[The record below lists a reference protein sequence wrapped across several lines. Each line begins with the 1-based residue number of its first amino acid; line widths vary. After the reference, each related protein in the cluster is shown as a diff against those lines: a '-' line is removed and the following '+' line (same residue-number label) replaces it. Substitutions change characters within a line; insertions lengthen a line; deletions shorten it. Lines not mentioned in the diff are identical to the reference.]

1 MYWSLID
8 TFFGIHQYS
17 WTTVRSLNAPQD
29 GYLIPVTPKD
39 LDGFNKELPTLELHG
54 VLKKS
59 FLDIFECMENESILE
74 ISEWMAANNG
84 LHINGRTLT
93 PPSYT
98 EHTTTGTTSVSI
110 PSETEHLWILGL
122 FVGLLV
128 SISIFL
134 FICFYKK
141 GYICRRLNR
150 PCCNHAQH
158 VWTQ

>member
-1 MYWSLID
+1 MDYI
-8 TFFGIHQYS
+8 S
-17 WTTVRSLNAPQD
+17 WLN
-29 GYLIPVTPKD
+29 PKD
-39 LDGFNKELPTLELHG
+39 LDPEDGFNKVTYSWVTWNIQKIILG
-54 VLKKS
+54 YIWV
-59 FLDIFECMENESILE
+59 ENESILE
-74 ISEWMAANNG
+74 VPEWMAAKNG

-110 PSETEHLWILGL
+110 PYETEHLWILGL

-128 SISIFL
+128 SISIFF

-158 VWTQ
+158 VWSQ